1 MMIWLLIL
9 LLSCIPAVAQQFK
22 GRVIVKYLPTVE
34 LHRICRAPM
43 DVALLGCAMGGAVQG
58 FGVGRDT
65 CMVYAHEKVRGASEA
80 VIAHEIAHC
89 AGWRH

>member
-1 MMIWLLIL
+1 
-9 LLSCIPAVAQQFK
+9 
-22 GRVIVKYLPTVE
+22 
-34 LHRICRAPM
+34 M

-65 CMVYAHEKVRGASEA
+65 CMVYAHEKVRGAPEA